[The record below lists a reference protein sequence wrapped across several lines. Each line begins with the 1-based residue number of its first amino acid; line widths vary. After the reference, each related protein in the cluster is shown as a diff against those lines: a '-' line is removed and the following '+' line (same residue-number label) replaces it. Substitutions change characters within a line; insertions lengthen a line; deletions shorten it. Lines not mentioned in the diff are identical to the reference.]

1 MIRKAS
7 LSLTGL
13 CYLATIGVG
22 QEALGQTICAE
33 NAMIVFDGSASMAH
47 QADPGGEARISTAR
61 KAIAEVLPDVTR
73 RRRTGLITYGGNRA
87 APEQDPGCFGIE
99 LKVPIMID
107 SAGLI
112 ISELEHLVPGGKTPL
127 SHAVQLAVDE
137 LASHSEPGI
146 VVVVTDGLENCL
158 FNPCKLGSMLKEQRQ
173 FVRVHVIGFFLG
185 HPPQRLSCLP
195 RQTGGVYA
203 ETNSLETLVAAL
215 RETLGCQNLSRLRRT
230 GEFG

>member
-7 LSLTGL
+7 LWLIGL
-13 CYLATIGVG
+13 CYLAAVGVG
-22 QEALGQTICAE
+22 QEALSETICPE

-47 QADPGGEARISTAR
+47 RADPSGEARISTAR

-127 SHAVQLAVDE
+127 SHAVQLAVDQ
-137 LASHSEPGI
+137 LTSLGEPGI

-158 FNPCKLGSMLKEQRQ
+158 FNPCKLGFMLKEQSHH
-173 FVRVHVIGFFLG
+173 VRVHVIGFFLG
-185 HPPQRLSCLP
+185 HAPQRLSCLP
-195 RQTGGVYA
+195 SQTGGTYA
-203 ETNSLETLVAAL
+203 ETHSLQTLIAAL
-215 RETLGCQNLSRLRRT
+215 QETLGCFDLSQSRRT
-230 GEFG
+230 GGFG